1 MRKAHRNIVL
11 VAVSQTISGCYL
23 GFCCWVGL
31 DQVLVLGEGHMQL
44 WKQKK
49 KEKDVKHQ
57 VHFDAWFN
65 YFNYVSECVLV
76 LTQHLLNFVWNSPS
90 VHTVGW
96 FIDVLLEV
104 MMILT
109 LSHFENQL
117 HPSCHADASSHAVDS
132 FFCTIRGS
140 YGRRLKK
147 KQQQNNINVKDF
159 SFSISDGVQWQLT
172 GTLWLSNKTL
182 VYDSIHSNV
191 QPLNHVKD

>member
-1 MRKAHRNIVL
+1 MSEWEKPTEILFWKRCPRLFLVVTWGSAVGSAWIRFWFWGKAIC
-11 VAVSQTISGCYL
+11 SYES
-23 GFCCWVGL
+23 
-31 DQVLVLGEGHMQL
+31 
-44 WKQKK
+44 KKK

-147 KQQQNNINVKDF
+147 K
-159 SFSISDGVQWQLT
+159 
-172 GTLWLSNKTL
+172 KTTEQ
-182 VYDSIHSNV
+182 Y
-191 QPLNHVKD
+191 